1 MKRIGYILMCVLSV
15 LSVSCFDDDSNTD
28 IRELNPIVID
38 LDNTDLYVNQM
49 DTLRV
54 EPLIYWVLMKHG
66 TIVPQLLDT
75 TMYFCAQIT
84 TPPDNYQLR
93 LTVTDKTT
101 GIYRI
106 ETYSVFVNPTFAD
119 GLLIA
124 DTKDD
129 GVTSDINLVLQIFI
143 CTMKSVRFSGVYG
156 KW

>member
-1 MKRIGYILMCVLSV
+1 M
-15 LSVSCFDDDSNTD
+15 
-28 IRELNPIVID
+28 
-38 LDNTDLYVNQM
+38 
-49 DTLRV
+49 
-54 EPLIYWVLMKHG
+54 LMKHG

-129 GVTSDINLVLQIFI
+129 GVTSDINLVMCRELSANFHMYNEERKIFRGI
-143 CTMKSVRFSGVYG
+143 WEMVNHTLWKEMCCQ
-156 KW
+156 

>member
-1 MKRIGYILMCVLSV
+1 MRIIGA
-15 LSVSCFDDDSNTD
+15 SVSCFDDDSNTD

-54 EPLIYWVLMKHG
+54 EPLIYCEGVPDTQLSFEWVLMKHG
-66 TIVPQLLDT
+66 TIRAPVVGYNNMIFVPR
-75 TMYFCAQIT
+75 IT

-106 ETYSVFVNPTFAD
+106 ETYSV
-119 GLLIA
+119 L
-124 DTKDD
+124 
-129 GVTSDINLVLQIFI
+129 
-143 CTMKSVRFSGVYG
+143 
-156 KW
+156 